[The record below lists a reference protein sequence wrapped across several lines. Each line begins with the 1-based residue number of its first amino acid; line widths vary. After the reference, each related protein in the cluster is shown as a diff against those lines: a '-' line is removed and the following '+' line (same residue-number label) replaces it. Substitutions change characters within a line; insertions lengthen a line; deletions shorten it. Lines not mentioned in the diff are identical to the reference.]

1 MSEIT
6 TKRLIQEIDSLP
18 ADERALV
25 ADYVLKSL
33 NPVDSG
39 IEKKWI
45 EVAERRLKELKTNKV
60 KGISGDE
67 VFDRIQK
74 RFSE

>member
-39 IEKKWI
+39 IEKNGSKW
-45 EVAERRLKELKTNKV
+45 LK
-60 KGISGDE
+60 GD
-67 VFDRIQK
+67 
-74 RFSE
+74 

>member
-45 EVAERRLKELKTNKV
+45 EVTERRLKELKTNKV